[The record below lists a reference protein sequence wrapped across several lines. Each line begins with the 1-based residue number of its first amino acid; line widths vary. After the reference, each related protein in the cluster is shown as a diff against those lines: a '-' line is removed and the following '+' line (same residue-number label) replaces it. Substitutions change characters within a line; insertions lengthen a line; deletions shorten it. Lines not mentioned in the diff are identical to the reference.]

1 MIKNKKTVIIICIV
15 AALVLGAVGAG
26 VGRHLHRQ
34 NQSEEPAVKSVF
46 TFDDMDSNPVLGIT
60 LQKGPEVHSYS
71 SENDIA
77 WFLSQLQALTY
88 TEALPAG
95 NDPGWTYRLIID
107 RMYGDTDC
115 IVDKNSVWRDNEK
128 GKNISYRLSEE
139 SLPIMQE
146 IIALM
151 PKWP

>member
-1 MIKNKKTVIIICIV
+1 MIKNKKAVVIICIV
-15 AALVLGAVGAG
+15 AAIVLGAVGAG
-26 VGRHLHRQ
+26 VGIYLHRQ
-34 NQSEEPAVKSVF
+34 KELEEPAVKSVF

-60 LQKGPEVHSYS
+60 LQKGPEFSSYS

-115 IVDKNSVWRDNEK
+115 IVDKNSVWRYNDK
-128 GKNISYRLSEE
+128 GKNISSRLSEE

-146 IIALM
+146 IISLM
-151 PKWP
+151 PKW

>member
-15 AALVLGAVGAG
+15 AAIILAACAG
-26 VGRHLHRQ
+26 VGIYLHAQ
-34 NQSEEPAVKSVF
+34 KQPEASAVQYVF
-46 TFDDMDSNPVLGIT
+46 SFDDLEENPIKAIR
-60 LQKGPEVHSYS
+60 LQQGPEFCSYS

-77 WFLSQLQALTY
+77 WFLFQLQALTY
-88 TEALPAG
+88 TKASTSP
-95 NDPGWTYRLIID
+95 NNPGWTYRLIID
-107 RMYGDTDC
+107 RTYGDIDF
-115 IVDKNSVWRDNEK
+115 IVGKSYVQMDN
-128 GKNISYRLSEE
+128 GDRTSTFYSLSEE

>member
-15 AALVLGAVGAG
+15 AAIILAACAG
-26 VGRHLHRQ
+26 VGIYLHAQ
-34 NQSEEPAVKSVF
+34 KEPEEPAVKSVF

-115 IVDKNSVWRDNEK
+115 IVDKNSVWRYNEK

-146 IIALM
+146 IISLM
-151 PKWP
+151 PKW

>member
-1 MIKNKKTVIIICIV
+1 MFTKKTVVIICIV
-15 AALVLGAVGAG
+15 AAVVLGAVGAG

-34 NQSEEPAVKSVF
+34 KQSEEPAVQYVF
-46 TFDDMDSNPVLGIT
+46 SFDDLEENPIKAIW
-60 LQKGPEVHSYS
+60 LQQGPEFCSYS

-107 RMYGDTDC
+107 RMYYGDTDC
-115 IVDKNSVWRDNEK
+115 IVSKKYVDKRNEK
-128 GKNISYRLSEE
+128 GQIISYRLSEE

-146 IIALM
+146 IISLM
-151 PKWP
+151 PKW

>member
-15 AALVLGAVGAG
+15 AVIILGAVCAG
-26 VGRHLHRQ
+26 VGIYLHRQ
-34 NQSEEPAVKSVF
+34 KQSEEPAVKSVF

-60 LQKGPEVHSYS
+60 LQKGPEYRSYS

-115 IVDKNSVWRDNEK
+115 IVSKKYVDKRNEK
-128 GKNISYRLSEE
+128 GQTIAYRLSEE

-146 IIALM
+146 IISLM
-151 PKWP
+151 PKW

>member
-1 MIKNKKTVIIICIV
+1 MFTKKAVIIICIV
-15 AALVLGAVGAG
+15 AALALGAVCAG

-34 NQSEEPAVKSVF
+34 KQPEEPAVKSVF

-60 LQKGPEVHSYS
+60 LQKGPDYRSYS

-115 IVDKNSVWRDNEK
+115 IVDKNSVWRYNEK
-128 GKNISYRLSEE
+128 GKRISYRLSEE

-146 IIALM
+146 IISLM
-151 PKWP
+151 PKW

>member
-1 MIKNKKTVIIICIV
+1 MFTKKTVIIICIV

-26 VGRHLHRQ
+26 VGIYLHRQ
-34 NQSEEPAVKSVF
+34 KEPAVKSVF
-46 TFDDMDSNPVLGIT
+46 TFDDLEENPIKAIW
-60 LQKGPEVHSYS
+60 LQQGPEFCSYS

-115 IVDKNSVWRDNEK
+115 IVDKNSVWRYNEK
-128 GKNISYRLSEE
+128 GKRISYRLSEE

-146 IIALM
+146 IISLM
-151 PKWP
+151 PKW

>member
-15 AALVLGAVGAG
+15 AVIILGAVCAG

-34 NQSEEPAVKSVF
+34 KQSEEPAVKSVF

-60 LQKGPEVHSYS
+60 LQKGPEFCSYS

-77 WFLSQLQALTY
+77 WFLAQLQALTY
-88 TEALPAG
+88 TKASTSP

-107 RMYGDTDC
+107 RTYYGDIDF
-115 IVDKNSVWRDNEK
+115 IVGKSYVQMDN
-128 GKNISYRLSEE
+128 GDRTSTFYSLSEE

-146 IIALM
+146 IISLM
-151 PKWP
+151 PKW

>member
-1 MIKNKKTVIIICIV
+1 MFTKRTIVIICIV
-15 AALVLGAVGAG
+15 AALVLGAACAG
-26 VGRHLHRQ
+26 VGIHLHRQ
-34 NQSEEPAVKSVF
+34 KEPEEPAVKSVF

-60 LQKGPEVHSYS
+60 LQKGPEFRSYS

-115 IVDKNSVWRDNEK
+115 IVDKNSVWRYNEK

-146 IIALM
+146 IISLM
-151 PKWP
+151 PKW

>member
-1 MIKNKKTVIIICIV
+1 MIKNKKTVIICIV
-15 AALVLGAVGAG
+15 AAIVLGAVGAG
-26 VGRHLHRQ
+26 VGIYLHRQ
-34 NQSEEPAVKSVF
+34 KEPEEPAVKYIF

-115 IVDKNSVWRDNEK
+115 IVSKNSVWRYNEK
-128 GKNISYRLSEE
+128 GKRTYYRLSEE

-146 IIALM
+146 IISLM
-151 PKWP
+151 PKW

>member
-15 AALVLGAVGAG
+15 AAIILAACAG
-26 VGRHLHRQ
+26 VGIYLHAQ
-34 NQSEEPAVKSVF
+34 KQPEASAVQYVF
-46 TFDDMDSNPVLGIT
+46 SFDDLEENPIKAIR
-60 LQKGPEVHSYS
+60 LQQGPEFCSYS

-77 WFLSQLQALTY
+77 WFLFQLQALTY

-115 IVDKNSVWRDNEK
+115 IVDKNSVWRYNEK
-128 GKNISYRLSEE
+128 GKNIFYRLSEE

>member
-15 AALVLGAVGAG
+15 AVIILGAVGAG
-26 VGRHLHRQ
+26 VGIYLHRQ
-34 NQSEEPAVKSVF
+34 KEPAVKSVF

-60 LQKGPEVHSYS
+60 LQKGPEFRSYS

-88 TEALPAG
+88 TEAYPAG

-107 RMYGDTDC
+107 RMYYGDTDC
-115 IVDKNSVWRDNEK
+115 IVSKKYVEKRNEK
-128 GKNISYRLSEE
+128 GQKISYRLSEE

-146 IIALM
+146 IISLM
-151 PKWP
+151 PKW

>member
-1 MIKNKKTVIIICIV
+1 MFTKKAVIIICIV
-15 AALVLGAVGAG
+15 AALVLGAVCAG

-34 NQSEEPAVKSVF
+34 KESEEPAVKSVF

-60 LQKGPEVHSYS
+60 LQKGPEYRSYS

-88 TEALPAG
+88 TKASTSP

-107 RMYGDTDC
+107 RTYGDIDF
-115 IVDKNSVWRDNEK
+115 IVGKSYVQMDN
-128 GKNISYRLSEE
+128 GDRTSTFYSLSEE

-146 IIALM
+146 IISLM
-151 PKWP
+151 PKW

>member
-1 MIKNKKTVIIICIV
+1 MFTKKAVIIICIV
-15 AALVLGAVGAG
+15 AAIVLGAVCAG
-26 VGRHLHRQ
+26 VGIYLHAQ
-34 NQSEEPAVKSVF
+34 KQPEEPAVKSVF

-107 RMYGDTDC
+107 RMYYGDTDC
-115 IVDKNSVWRDNEK
+115 IVSKKYVDKRNEK
-128 GKNISYRLSEE
+128 GQIIAYRLSEE

-146 IIALM
+146 IISLM
-151 PKWP
+151 PKW